1 MNLYKNAISVA
12 ALATGAVLLS
22 LTSPRTVQALGDQL
36 ICGLSTPGSS
46 VDGVTL
52 IDHAKV
58 LERGG
63 YPYRIKEA
71 GSYRLSGNL
80 VVSGGANAINIA
92 VGNVTLDLNGFTIS
106 GPGSSAISG
115 GATPITAVSIRNGTI
130 SGLSS
135 GVNLG
140 NCTGCSVQQMIIENG
155 PNGINVGPGAM
166 VRSNLITGL
175 TRGFVLGNGIV
186 AGVYS
191 TIVGNT
197 VTASTFG
204 IQAASNSTVSGNTV
218 SNSYSVAINAGTY
231 STVSGNTATNSNT
244 GILVNCPANLL
255 GNTALANAFGNI
267 SYNSGSG
274 CNSVNNLAP

>member
-115 GATPITAVSIRNGTI
+115 GSTPITAVSVRNGTI

-135 GVNLG
+135 GIELG
-140 NCTGCSVQQMIIENG
+140 NCSGCSVQQMIIENG
-155 PNGINVGPGAM
+155 PNGINVGPGALL
-166 VRSNLITGL
+166 RSNLITGV
-175 TRGFVLGNGIV
+175 TQGFVLGNGIV

-218 SNSYSVAINAGTY
+218 SNSNSVAINVGIY

-274 CNSVNNLAP
+274 CNSANNLAP